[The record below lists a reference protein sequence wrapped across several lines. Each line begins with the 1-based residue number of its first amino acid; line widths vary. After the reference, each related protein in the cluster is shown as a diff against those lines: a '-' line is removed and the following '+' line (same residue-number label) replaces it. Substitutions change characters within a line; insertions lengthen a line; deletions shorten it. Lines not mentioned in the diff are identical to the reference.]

1 MLLAPAKAVGETNTS
16 VIPQVPLVLN
26 LPSHLK
32 PTTVSTVGIDMSE
45 SAMDTE
51 QSVTCGNRVANQ
63 IWTLS
68 VGSWLKPRPC
78 PSSMVSIATDA
89 SLIADDN
96 EDECGEEGKDEF
108 DSSTQSTE
116 GRLRKAVID
125 VDTSESALTL
135 RARVGL
141 DTKNKL
147 VDRLREEGA

>member
-1 MLLAPAKAVGETNTS
+1 
-16 VIPQVPLVLN
+16 
-26 LPSHLK
+26 
-32 PTTVSTVGIDMSE
+32 
-45 SAMDTE
+45 
-51 QSVTCGNRVANQ
+51 
-63 IWTLS
+63 
-68 VGSWLKPRPC
+68 
-78 PSSMVSIATDA
+78 MVSIATDA